1 MARSFLYPLIGF
13 VAVTSLGACTIT
25 HKHVVEA
32 PDEPIRLELA
42 IKIDQEVRV
51 RLDDDV
57 EALIENNPDLF

>member
-25 HKHVVEA
+25 HRVEV